1 MIALTQELIKVPEE
15 YETAI
20 EVSLG
25 GSLQNIVTANTDD
38 VKYCIEVLKRNKMG
52 SITFLPINSL
62 RARLLSAEQTNALK
76 EKGAI
81 GLACDLIG
89 YDKAYDSVFK
99 NLLGSTIVC
108 DTYDNAN
115 LISKKYNRSTKFRN
129 LQLIF

>member
-1 MIALTQELIKVPEE
+1 MQYTKEDRVLDSKILGVVAELIKVPEE

-62 RARLLSAEQTNALK
+62 RARLLSAEQAT
-76 EKGAI
+76 
-81 GLACDLIG
+81 
-89 YDKAYDSVFK
+89 
-99 NLLGSTIVC
+99 
-108 DTYDNAN
+108 
-115 LISKKYNRSTKFRN
+115 R
-129 LQLIF
+129 